1 MRPLAPASVHPPVAR
16 YSHAFEIPP
25 GARLILCAGQV
36 GMAPDGTVPEGIEA
50 QAEQCFRN
58 IAGILAEGGMTL
70 RDVVRLNVFLVRRE
84 DYAPLSAI
92 RDRHIGT
99 PPPASTLLFVAGLA
113 HPNLLVEIE
122 VTAARVA

>member
-50 QAEQCFRN
+50 QTEQCFRN

-70 RDVVRLNVFLVRRE
+70 RDIVRLNIFLVRRE

-113 HPNLLVEIE
+113 RPNLLVEIE
-122 VTAARVA
+122 ATAARAT